1 MNDDPTR
8 HDTKEGRMGTRQI
21 IRYARSA
28 LTLAIAGGAS
38 GLFGLAALRAAGLNG
53 TAPPNAAVIKSLID
67 QLTSNW
73 EWLIIT
79 GLGLVLIV
87 LAGLFMVG
95 SRTAPDWLFKVV
107 GGILMIL
114 VVIPT
119 CLA

>member
-1 MNDDPTR
+1 
-8 HDTKEGRMGTRQI
+8 
-21 IRYARSA
+21 
-28 LTLAIAGGAS
+28 
-38 GLFGLAALRAAGLNG
+38 
-53 TAPPNAAVIKSLID
+53 
-67 QLTSNW
+67 
-73 EWLIIT
+73 
-79 GLGLVLIV
+79 VLIV

>member
-1 MNDDPTR
+1 MATR
-8 HDTKEGRMGTRQI
+8 RL
-21 IRYARSA
+21 IRRAPAVLMLA
-28 LTLAIAGGAS
+28 LAGGAS

>member
-1 MNDDPTR
+1 MAGPQLT
-8 HDTKEGRMGTRQI
+8 
-21 IRYARSA
+21 RYARASLPLA
-28 LTLAIAGGAS
+28 LAAGGGSAF
-38 GLFGLAALRAAGLNG
+38 FGLAALRAAGLNG

-67 QLTSNW
+67 NLTSNW

>member
-1 MNDDPTR
+1 MTTR
-8 HDTKEGRMGTRQI
+8 TL
-21 IRYARSA
+21 IRHAW
-28 LTLAIAGGAS
+28 TL
-38 GLFGLAALRAAGLNG
+38 
-53 TAPPNAAVIKSLID
+53 
-67 QLTSNW
+67 
-73 EWLIIT
+73 
-79 GLGLVLIV
+79 LVVV

>member
-1 MNDDPTR
+1 MAIRRLTR
-8 HDTKEGRMGTRQI
+8 H
-21 IRYARSA
+21 AW
-28 LTLAIAGGAS
+28 LPVTLAVAAGTS

-67 QLTSNW
+67 NLTSNW

>member
-1 MNDDPTR
+1 MAASQLT
-8 HDTKEGRMGTRQI
+8 
-21 IRYARSA
+21 RYARAS
-28 LTLAIAGGAS
+28 LTLTLTAGS
-38 GLFGLAALRAAGLNG
+38 GLSGLAALRAAGLNG

-67 QLTSNW
+67 NLTSNW

>member
-1 MNDDPTR
+1 MAIR
-8 HDTKEGRMGTRQI
+8 HP
-21 IRYARSA
+21 IRRAPA
-28 LTLAIAGGAS
+28 MLTLALAGGAS
-38 GLFGLAALRAAGLNG
+38 GLFGLSALRAAGLNG
-53 TAPPNAAVIKSLID
+53 TAPPNAAVIKGLID

-95 SRTAPDWLFKVV
+95 SRTAPDSLFKVV

>member
-1 MNDDPTR
+1 MTTR
-8 HDTKEGRMGTRQI
+8 ML
-21 IRYARSA
+21 IRHMWA
-28 LTLAIAGGAS
+28 LLTIVLAGAC
-38 GLFGLAALRAAGLNG
+38 GVFGLAALRAAGLNG
-53 TAPPNAAVIKSLID
+53 TAPPNAAVIKDLID
-67 QLTSNW
+67 TLTRNW

>member
-1 MNDDPTR
+1 MAKRQITR
-8 HDTKEGRMGTRQI
+8 HVWVP
-21 IRYARSA
+21 
-28 LTLAIAGGAS
+28 LTLALTGATS
-38 GLFGLAALRAAGLNG
+38 GLLGLAALRAAGLNG

>member
-1 MNDDPTR
+1 MNTR
-8 HDTKEGRMGTRQI
+8 HL
-21 IRYARSA
+21 IRRTPAM
-28 LTLAIAGGAS
+28 LTLALAGGMT
-38 GLFGLAALRAAGLNG
+38 GLFGLTALRAAGLNG

-95 SRTAPDWLFKVV
+95 SRTAPDWLVKGV
-107 GGILMIL
+107 GGGPMVL
-114 VVIPT
+114 VVI
-119 CLA
+119 